1 MITANLAERK
11 KNRFRFDGG
20 RFFFLHQ
27 LPLFR
32 RSILHWKSTSYL
44 HLEVKPPSA
53 DGNPMTTVYRVS
65 RGLTVE
71 QVLEEFVDEQK
82 KKIAEEV
89 KKIDDKA
96 A

>member
-1 MITANLAERK
+1 
-11 KNRFRFDGG
+11 
-20 RFFFLHQ
+20 
-27 LPLFR
+27 
-32 RSILHWKSTSYL
+32 
-44 HLEVKPPSA
+44 
-53 DGNPMTTVYRVS
+53 MTTVYRVS